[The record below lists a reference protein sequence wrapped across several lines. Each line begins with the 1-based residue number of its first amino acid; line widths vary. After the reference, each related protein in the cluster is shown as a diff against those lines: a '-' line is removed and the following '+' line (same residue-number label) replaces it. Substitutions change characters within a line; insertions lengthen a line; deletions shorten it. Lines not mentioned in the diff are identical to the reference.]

1 MTSWCCSSVARP
13 GCPAILPGY
22 AAPEDSVC
30 SGADESNLLIAWGC
44 VNSAAGAGAA
54 NGGGN
59 CRRSGVALIS
69 MIHSKDL
76 ARYLCQFSNR
86 WFCST
91 SLVAVVATP
100 THQAD
105 PEGQHCQVG
114 VPPMG
119 NPRLIP
125 FPAVTNCQTALL
137 QEGSYR
143 SCRNFHLAH
152 ALSTAIDSGSGYW
165 SLDGCNS
172 GNLSL
177 SNSGSSSNWNTWH

>member
-1 MTSWCCSSVARP
+1 MTSWCCSLVARP
-13 GCPAILPGY
+13 GCPAIL
-22 AAPEDSVC
+22 PEDSVC

-44 VNSAAGAGAA
+44 VNFAAGAGAA

-59 CRRSGVALIS
+59 CRPSGVALIS

-91 SLVAVVATP
+91 SLVAVVAAP
-100 THQAD
+100 TDQAD

-125 FPAVTNCQTALL
+125 FTGATNCQTALL
-137 QEGSYR
+137 QEGTYR
-143 SCRNFHLAH
+143 SWRTFTWPMLCQLRL
-152 ALSTAIDSGSGYW
+152 TGSGYW